1 MSEDLIIKKEETTE
15 KVKTILPEPN
25 YIEVVSK
32 SLGFKDFQVSV
43 VLDLIYEGA
52 TVPFIARY
60 RKEKTGNLDEE
71 HIRAI
76 IELRDKT
83 EKLHK
88 AKQTAIN

>member
-43 VLDLIYEGA
+43 VLDLIYEGT
-52 TVPFIARY
+52 TVPLKNDFKLLLFSLKKYNR
-60 RKEKTGNLDEE
+60 
-71 HIRAI
+71 I
-76 IELRDKT
+76 I
-83 EKLHK
+83 
-88 AKQTAIN
+88 IFNIYNI